1 MSYKRSISVLFT
13 VIFLSGCQLDTRSSV
28 DDYTGAD
35 AAKIRVL
42 DRGIIGLVVYEP
54 LGNCYKEVDSRK
66 LTSTFHLSLID
77 QADQSVGSTKSIGMQ
92 KPGKFQNKVVKEYS
106 IKSGQYL
113 AIVNTTRQETYSGAT
128 NVYNNST
135 YFIPEKNHEYEIHVE
150 PSKYLS
156 SPASVTIDDL
166 TSNDKLKEW
175 KGELCKKTGFFS

>member
-1 MSYKRSISVLFT
+1 
-13 VIFLSGCQLDTRSSV
+13 
-28 DDYTGAD
+28 
-35 AAKIRVL
+35 
-42 DRGIIGLVVYEP
+42 
-54 LGNCYKEVDSRK
+54 
-66 LTSTFHLSLID
+66 
-77 QADQSVGSTKSIGMQ
+77 MQ

-135 YFIPEKNHEYEIHVE
+135 YFIPEKNHEYEIHAE